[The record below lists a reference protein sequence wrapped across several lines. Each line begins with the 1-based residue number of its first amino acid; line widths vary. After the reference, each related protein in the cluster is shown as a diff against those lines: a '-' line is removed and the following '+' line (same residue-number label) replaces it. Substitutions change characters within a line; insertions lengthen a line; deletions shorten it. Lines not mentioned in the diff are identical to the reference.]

1 MTNKHKILN
10 DPVYGFISLK
20 HPLLLDLMDHPFV
33 QRLRRISQLGLSHL
47 VYPGA
52 VHNRFHHAVGAM
64 HLMQEAVD
72 ALRERGVEI
81 TEAEA
86 RGVCAAILLHD
97 IGHGPFSHALEH
109 SLVQGVG
116 HEAISALMMTRINE
130 AFHGELDLAI
140 QIFNNHHPKAFLHQL
155 VSSELDMDRLDYLS
169 RDSFYSGVAEG
180 KVGADRIIK
189 MLNVVDGRLV
199 VEEKGIYSIEKF
211 VVARRL
217 MYWQVYLHHTV
228 LAAEYMLTRCLQRA
242 RDLALQGTTV
252 FATPALQVFLYER
265 LDQARFLADPEI
277 LERFS
282 ELDDSDVLAALKA
295 WQHHPDRVLSTL
307 SRAIVSRQ
315 LFHIELRAHPFTEAE
330 RAAVLERVQSVLELS
345 PEEARYFVIHDR
357 VGSKPYQPGGIM
369 IRFKDGRVQDFAQA
383 SDHLDANSL
392 FRSVEKSFL
401 GYPKSC
407 RPR

>member
-1 MTNKHKILN
+1 MPCGSVGSKSRRSRH
-10 DPVYGFISLK
+10 G
-20 HPLLLDLMDHPFV
+20 
-33 QRLRRISQLGLSHL
+33 RLRGHL
-47 VYPGA
+47 AARHRARPLQPRPRAQPGA
-52 VHNRFHHAVGAM
+52 
-64 HLMQEAVD
+64 
-72 ALRERGVEI
+72 
-81 TEAEA
+81 
-86 RGVCAAILLHD
+86 
-97 IGHGPFSHALEH
+97 
-109 SLVQGVG
+109 GVG

-242 RDLALQGTTV
+242 RDLALQGATV
-252 FATPALQVFLYER
+252 FATPALHVFLYER

-315 LFHIELRAHPFTEAE
+315 LFHIELRATPFSEAE
-330 RAAVLERVQSVLELS
+330 RAAAVDRVQSVLGLS

-383 SDHLDANSL
+383 SDHLDAASL